1 MNYKRVVIT
10 GLGAITPIGLD
21 IEEFWKGLIDG
32 KNGVAPIASFDTS
45 KYAVKLAAEVKGF
58 QPEKYIP
65 LKRVDRTAR
74 PTHFAIAAAKMAIES
89 AGLDMTRERPERVGT
104 VIATGGAPTLL
115 IDQAHILINKGP
127 NRIDPLLASKVG
139 ANMVGV
145 QVGLE
150 FGLRGPNSTVN
161 SACASGSDSLG
172 IALNHIRMGHADVMI
187 AGGSDA
193 TIAPI
198 TVAATGI
205 VGALTKNPDPAT
217 ACRPFDLE
225 RNGFVFGEGAGMLVL
240 ESYEHAVS
248 RGANILAELAGAGWS
263 FDAYNDTAPYA
274 ETETV
279 AMNMA
284 IQDAG
289 ISQDEVDYINAH
301 GTGTQLNDCTETKAV
316 KMVFG
321 KRAYQI
327 PMSSNKSMIGHLATA
342 AGSVEAV
349 AAVLTILHCI
359 IPPTIN
365 YRTPDPA
372 CDLDYVPNKARPQQV
387 NVCLSNSFGLGGQNC
402 CLIIKRMV

>member
-1 MNYKRVVIT
+1 MNYKKVVVT

-21 IEEFWKGLIDG
+21 VEEFWKGLIDG
-32 KNGVAPIASFDTS
+32 KNGIAPITSFDTS
-45 KYAVKLAAEVKGF
+45 KYAVKVAAEVKGF

-65 LKRVDRTAR
+65 LKRIDRTAR

-89 AGLDMTRERPERVGT
+89 AGLDMTREKPERVGT

-193 TIAPI
+193 TIAPV

-240 ESYEHAVS
+240 ESYEHAVN
-248 RGANILAELAGAGWS
+248 RGAKILAELAGAGWS

-289 ISQDEVDYINAH
+289 ISPDEVDYINAH
-301 GTGTQLNDCTETKAV
+301 GTSTQLNDCTETKAV

-349 AAVLTILHCI
+349 ATVLTILHGI

-365 YRTPDPA
+365 YRTPDPE
-372 CDLDYVPNKARPQQV
+372 CDLDYVPNNARPQHV